1 MKIAISS
8 TGNKLNSQIS
18 PVFGRCQYFIIVDIE
33 DKKIKSSKTIQN
45 LAVNQFGGAGI
56 TAAQNVGN
64 EKVEAVISGAVG
76 PIEFSVFQQ
85 LGIKIYNGK
94 TGTVE
99 ENLKDF
105 IEGKLNKIEEPGP
118 MGVAKGFGRGA
129 GQGQGR
135 GMGRRFQR

>member
-8 TGNKLNSQIS
+8 TGDKLDSHIS
-18 PVFGRCQYFIIVDIE
+18 TVFGRCQYFFIVEIE
-33 DKKIKSSKTIQN
+33 DKVIKSSKAIEN

-56 TAAQNVGN
+56 TAAQTVGN
-64 EKVEAVISGAVG
+64 EKVEAVISGAIG
-76 PIEFSVFQQ
+76 PRAFSVLQQ
-85 LGIKIYNGK
+85 LGIKIYTGK